1 MEPCECTVV
10 VERVLSQLQKGCIFV
25 ARRDDGSPIRI
36 KFSGQDKRPLP
47 GDAFVVKGLL
57 SPYRDRF
64 GREVP
69 QLDTKRM
76 QRIAPPGA
84 LLGPW
89 LERLPNIGATRAKRL
104 LDAFGHDLMVV
115 LCDASRMAEVAGLIE
130 PGKPA
135 LAAKIAAQL
144 YAAVALQAGAD
155 KVKVAEVEFLT
166 FLEKVG
172 VREQRVASQ
181 LWRFMSGTE
190 AVGRLRRNPYLAS
203 SLVEWSIADK
213 LGQRLLRDGAE
224 ACDFGEHPERLL
236 GALSSVW
243 REILSNGDTAA
254 TEECMKQLLAK
265 RSVNPALALEVS
277 DERGLLKRADGLLRA
292 PGAAWLED
300 QVAKYLT
307 AMESSQPTVSV
318 PQGKALET
326 LVSDAEYAVGMQLTQ
341 EQHAAVVSLL
351 TMPVAALQ
359 GGAGVGKTTVM
370 KVLAT
375 AWEFLGGQVVMGA
388 LAGKAALTLSR
399 GASSLNRPRYAFTV
413 ARLIGM
419 LQRQRMQHADPAV
432 KRPESD
438 IIFGNK
444 VLLVID
450 EAGMLDTPSL
460 RELLDLLPPGARILF
475 AGDEGQL
482 PPVGIG
488 KIFHDL
494 VTDGSRVA
502 QLTKVLRQADDSAI
516 PLVARAIRDGE
527 VPTLTCWKGEPKGV
541 YLVAPSELDA
551 VQRRLRSR
559 VELMVVAARRATVD
573 YINESEANFARQG
586 RPTRRLGPLA
596 TIAAGDPVVMTTNRY
611 QDGLFNG
618 LLGIVTAIDGTEVLI
633 HWDGESEPRALP
645 GKAEAEVELAYGI
658 TCHKAQGSS
667 SQVLIAV
674 VENSML
680 VTREWLYTAITR
692 GRELVLLVGDETDIR
707 RAVGCRT
714 VRTTGF
720 ALRYSDVGCTTD

>member
-1 MEPCECTVV
+1 MEPSECTVV

-25 ARRDDGSPIRI
+25 ARREDGSPIRI
-36 KFSGQDKRPLP
+36 KFSGQDTRPLP
-47 GDAFVVKGLL
+47 GDAFVAKGLL
-57 SPYRDRF
+57 STYRDRF

-89 LERLPNIGATRAKRL
+89 LERLPNIGITRAKRL

-115 LCDASRMAEVAGLIE
+115 LCDASRMTEVAGLIE

-144 YAAVALQAGAD
+144 YAAVALQVGAD
-155 KVKVAEVEFLT
+155 KVKIAEVEFLT

-181 LWRFMSGTE
+181 LWRFMAGTD
-190 AVGRLRRNPYLAS
+190 AVSRLRRNPYIAS
-203 SLVEWSIADK
+203 TLVEWPIADK
-213 LGQRLLRDGAE
+213 LGQRLLRDEAE
-224 ACDFGEHPERLL
+224 ACNLSEHPERLL
-236 GALSSVW
+236 GSLSSVW

-254 TEECMKQLLAK
+254 TEESIKQLLAK
-265 RSVNPALALEVS
+265 RSVSPTLALDVA
-277 DERGLLKRADGLLRA
+277 DERGLLKRANGLLRA

-300 QVAKYLT
+300 QVAKSF
-307 AMESSQPTVSV
+307 AEMESNRPTVPV
-318 PQGKALET
+318 PEGKSLEI
-326 LVSDAEYAVGMQLTQ
+326 LVSEAEYAVGMQLTQ

-375 AWEFLGGQVVMGA
+375 AWEFLGGHVVMGA

-399 GASSLNRPRYAFTV
+399 GASALNRPRYAFTV

-419 LQRQRMQHADPAV
+419 LQRQRMQKADPAV

-438 IIFGNK
+438 IIFGDK

-460 RELLDLLPPGARILF
+460 RELLDLLPLGARILF

-494 VTDGSRVA
+494 VANGTRVA
-502 QLTKVLRQADDSAI
+502 RLTKVLRQAEDSAI
-516 PLVARAIRDGE
+516 PLVARAVRDGE
-527 VPTLTCWKGEPKGV
+527 VPSLNRWDGESKGV
-541 YLVAPSELDA
+541 YLVAPSELDS
-551 VQRRLRSR
+551 VQRRLRNR

-573 YINESEANFARQG
+573 YINESESNSAWQG

-618 LLGIVTAIDGTEVLI
+618 LLGLVTTIDGPEVLV

-645 GKAEAEVELAYGI
+645 AKAEAEIELAYGI

-667 SQVLIAV
+667 AQVLIAI
-674 VENSML
+674 VENSLL

-692 GRELVLLVGDETDIR
+692 GRELVLLVGDEQDICR
-707 RAVGCRT
+707 TVGRRT

-720 ALRYSDVGCTTD
+720 VLRHSNVGIATH